1 MEINPIIGLLMLLFV
16 YLFPNKV
23 GRITVSGKNG
33 RQKAG
38 LLNFGFLSLIII
50 VYAISGRVNSFYIKS
65 ICYVV
70 ILILISIIVIKAITY
85 EKK

>member
-1 MEINPIIGLLMLLFV
+1 MKLQAQAQRQSGEIEPAAV
-16 YLFPNKV
+16 
-23 GRITVSGKNG
+23 
-33 RQKAG
+33 
-38 LLNFGFLSLIII
+38 FGFLSLIII